1 MTLLQHIVQERYRHY
16 LTLKQASQE
25 PKLCI
30 MITMLEQMILRLEER
45 PPHYQKFVLETFQS
59 MSYCR
64 LMKILYTREDW
75 YAWKAEIKSLLQYV

>member
-1 MTLLQHIVQERYRHY
+1 MTLLQYIVQERYRYY

-45 PPHYQKFVLETFQS
+45 PLHYQKFVLQTF
-59 MSYCR
+59 
-64 LMKILYTREDW
+64 
-75 YAWKAEIKSLLQYV
+75 